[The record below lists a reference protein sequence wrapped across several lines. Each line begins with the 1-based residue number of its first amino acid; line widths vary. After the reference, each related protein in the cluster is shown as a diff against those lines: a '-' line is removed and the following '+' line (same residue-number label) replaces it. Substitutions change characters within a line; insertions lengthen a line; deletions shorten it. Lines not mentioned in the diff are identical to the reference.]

1 MGARSDALR
10 QPGFPPHF
18 TWAPIAV
25 VTPQLSGWGQRPRS
39 KGNHHGYGCHHPR
52 RHRVGFRQQQFN
64 DLHDYQAAV
73 GGLIEA
79 IDLDHPPM
87 SFFANEEAKLIGLPI
102 NQRAT
107 ALWWLHVPAV
117 YGIDFLAGDVVLIG
131 RPDEEGDTQSAPD
144 EFVRLL
150 LEPTTYRVQVQTA
163 DSSNAWSGN
172 GRRFDSYFAAAK

>member
-1 MGARSDALR
+1 MATGVIIPADIES
-10 QPGFPPHF
+10 
-18 TWAPIAV
+18 AV
-25 VTPQLSGWGQRPRS
+25 
-39 KGNHHGYGCHHPR
+39 
-52 RHRVGFRQQQFN
+52 RQQQFN

-163 DSSNAWSGN
+163 DSGNAWSGN
-172 GRRFDSYFAAAK
+172 GRRFDSYFAAATYAIDLNHRWTQVTAARVVAA